1 MHHLRRTALRVG
13 EKIRIERELYDE
25 LRLRAARELGVE
37 HFVAEAAQPGRVLD
51 APQEVGAAV
60 QIAAEERR
68 LENDVVSRFH
78 CRSGFLRKRCG
89 AAIVSN
95 LRHALPLRHE
105 CGEVF
110 RFVRVSLVLDQ
121 DRRLVVLGTLQ
132 RRDEVD
138 QPQRGDVLALEESD
152 EIGRGEKRRAGA
164 YLHACWPAP
173 VRRTY
178 GK

>member
-1 MHHLRRTALRVG
+1 
-13 EKIRIERELYDE
+13 
-25 LRLRAARELGVE
+25 
-37 HFVAEAAQPGRVLD
+37 
-51 APQEVGAAV
+51 
-60 QIAAEERR
+60 
-68 LENDVVSRFH
+68 
-78 CRSGFLRKRCG
+78 
-89 AAIVSN
+89 
-95 LRHALPLRHE
+95 LPLRHE
-105 CGEVF
+105 CSEVF

-152 EIGRGEKRRAGA
+152 EVGGGIDGSPVA

-178 GK
+178 GCEVIKSTRHAVGLISHAARSHRSRRYEAEADLR